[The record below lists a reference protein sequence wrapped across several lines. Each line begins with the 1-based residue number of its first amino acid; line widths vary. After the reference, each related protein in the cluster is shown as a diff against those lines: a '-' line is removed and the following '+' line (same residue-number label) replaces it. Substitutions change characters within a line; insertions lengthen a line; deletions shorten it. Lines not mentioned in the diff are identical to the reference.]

1 MSQPNNTSLTLK
13 YLYSVEGL
21 ASFQHILMD
30 SCQGEN
36 VGPTGRLQLALSDK
50 DLYAF
55 SSKHKIKI
63 FQGMDFN
70 RDKCIL
76 ILTHS

>member
-1 MSQPNNTSLTLK
+1 MSQPNNTNLTLK

-21 ASFQHILMD
+21 AKSFQHILMD
-30 SCQGEN
+30 SCQGEK
-36 VGPTGRLQLALSDK
+36 VGPTGRLHLALSDQ

-63 FQGMDFN
+63 FRCMDN
-70 RDKCIL
+70 RDKNIF